1 EPHQALYAKSEGYA
15 IYHSILNDLP
25 KVLLP
30 GAHVVFEIGYNQ
42 GQTLKDMVNDMYPD
56 KGVSI
61 YQDINQLDRIL
72 EIKW

>member
-1 EPHQALYAKSEGYA
+1 M
-15 IYHSILNDLP
+15 
-25 KVLLP
+25 LLP

-42 GQTLKDMVNDMYPD
+42 GQTLKDMVNNMYPD